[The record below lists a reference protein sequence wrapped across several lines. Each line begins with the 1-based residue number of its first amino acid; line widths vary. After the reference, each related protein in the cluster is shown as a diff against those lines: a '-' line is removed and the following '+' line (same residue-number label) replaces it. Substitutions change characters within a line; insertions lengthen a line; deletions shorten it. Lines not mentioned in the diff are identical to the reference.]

1 MQALPKAEK
10 HVRVDKRGKTFN
22 RCRARESMQAVPSA
36 GKLAPGA
43 KRGKTSVISVFIGLS
58 LNKNH
63 FARVL

>member
-1 MQALPKAEK
+1 MQTLPRAGK
-10 HVRVDKRGKTFN
+10 HVRGEKRGKTFN
-22 RCRARESMQAVPSA
+22 RCPAEAVPRV
-36 GKLAPGA
+36 GKLASTA